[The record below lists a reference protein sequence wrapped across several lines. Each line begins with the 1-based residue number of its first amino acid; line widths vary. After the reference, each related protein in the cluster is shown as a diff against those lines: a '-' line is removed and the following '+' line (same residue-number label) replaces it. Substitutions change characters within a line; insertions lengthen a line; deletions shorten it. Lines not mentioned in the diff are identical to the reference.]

1 LLIILSIGI
10 VVAILAPFLV
20 GSLRYSKNEI
30 INFRL
35 NPGIVLSLIPVGM
48 FIFFL
53 SQIPLISSGTIPFE
67 SYPWIESLSINLS
80 FRLDGIG
87 LLFSLMITGIGAGI
101 VLYAGNYLN
110 KHEDL
115 GKFYSYLFL
124 FMTAMIGVSV
134 SDNFFAFFLFWE
146 LTSISSYLLI
156 GFNHKEDKSRY
167 SALQALLVTGGGGL
181 ALFAGFLLL
190 YTTTGIS
197 SFSELFIY
205 NGTLSNAVELSAMIL
220 FIIGIST
227 KSAQMPFH
235 FWLPAAMA
243 APTPVSAYLHSATMV
258 KAGVFLA
265 ARLNPYFASVEYW
278 SETLMIIGGTTML
291 IAALMGVTQTDL
303 KRLLA
308 YSTLSVLGML
318 ITLIG
323 MNSYESLTAFGVV
336 VAAHTL
342 YKATLFL
349 VAGSVDH
356 SVHTRDVTQLGALSR
371 IMPFTTTAGAL
382 AALSMLGVIPFA
394 GFLAKEFVYESATQF
409 GYNTVL
415 LVFLFFVTNSLLG
428 VIALRTGVGVFWGN
442 KNNISTEHA
451 HESHWQIVVPPLV
464 FGFLGIVLGIFT
476 SGTTAFFNSVSNS
489 LARDI
494 LLRELHLW
502 HGFTLILLLSIITI
516 VVSTIVF
523 IVIAKKGATPF
534 EPKFSFFPT
543 TLFGSFIEILFKV
556 AGAVTKFFQNGK
568 LRWYISI
575 TFLFAVVLI
584 GSSLPFSTNALTFAF
599 PVHVTIYEW
608 MLTAAIFVALV
619 IVIQSNSRL
628 TAIAAMGIVGY
639 AIALFFVLYSAPD
652 LALTQFTIETL
663 TVVLFMFAIY
673 KLPKNVTVPD
683 RNTKLRDASIALSIG
698 SIVTLS
704 ILFAAGSPSVSELEV
719 FYNTRSLVEAYGRNV
734 VNVIIVDF
742 RALDTLGEII
752 VLAVAALGIV
762 ALLQFSKGEQK

>member
-1 LLIILSIGI
+1 MLVILSIGI
-10 VVAILAPFLV
+10 IVAILAPFLV
-20 GSLRYSKNEI
+20 GWLRYENNGKNS
-30 INFRL
+30 FSL
-35 NPGIVLSLIPVGM
+35 NPGIILSLIPIGM
-48 FIFFL
+48 FAFFF
-53 SQIPLISSGTIPFE
+53 SQIQQISSGILLVE
-67 SYPWIESLSINLS
+67 SYPWVESLSINLS
-80 FRLDGIG
+80 FRLDGLG

-101 VLYAGNYLN
+101 VLYAGNYLSDN
-110 KHEDL
+110 KDL
-115 GKFYSYLFL
+115 GKFYCYLFL
-124 FMTAMIGVSV
+124 FMTAMVGVSV

-181 ALFAGFLLL
+181 TLFAGFLLL
-190 YTTTGIS
+190 YITTGIS
-197 SFSELFIY
+197 SFSELSIY
-205 NGTLSNAVELSAMIL
+205 NGTLSDAIELSTIIL
-220 FIIGIST
+220 FIVGIST

-278 SETLMIIGGTTML
+278 SETLLIIGGTTML
-291 IAALMGVTQTDL
+291 IAALMGITQTDL

-318 ITLIG
+318 IALIG
-323 MNSYESLTAFGVV
+323 MNSYESLTAFGIV

-356 SVHTRDVTQLGALSR
+356 SVHSRDVTQLGALSR
-371 IMPFTTTAGAL
+371 IMPFTAIAGAL
-382 AALSMLGVIPFA
+382 AAFSMLGVIPFA
-394 GFLAKEFVYESATQF
+394 GFLAKEFVYESATKF
-409 GYNTVL
+409 GVNTSLMVII
-415 LVFLFFVTNSLLG
+415 FFITNGLLG
-428 VIALRTGVGVFWGN
+428 AISLRTGIGVFWRK

-451 HESHWQIVVPPLV
+451 HESHWQIIVPPLV
-464 FGFLGIVLGIFT
+464 FGFLGILLGIFT
-476 SGTTAFFNSVSNS
+476 SGTTPFFNSVSNALS
-489 LARDI
+489 RSS

-502 HGFTLILLLSIITI
+502 HGFTFILLLSIITI
-516 VVSTIVF
+516 IVSTALYF
-523 IVIAKKGATPF
+523 VIAKRVSTPL
-534 EPKFSFFPT
+534 ELKFRLFPT
-543 TLFGSFIEILFKV
+543 ALFGSFIKILFKV
-556 AGAVTKFFQNGK
+556 AGAVIKFFQNGK

-575 TFLFAVVLI
+575 TFLFAVILI
-584 GSSLPFSTNALTFAF
+584 GSSLPFSTNRLTFTF
-599 PVHVTIYEW
+599 PINVTLYEW
-608 MLTAAIFVALV
+608 MLAIAIIVALV

-628 TAIAAMGIVGY
+628 TAITAMGIVGY

-663 TVVLFMFAIY
+663 TVILFMFAIY
-673 KLPKNVTVPD
+673 NLPKNVIVTD
-683 RNTKLRDASIALSIG
+683 RNTKLRDAAIAISVG
-698 SIVTLS
+698 SVVTLS
-704 ILFAAGSPSVSELEV
+704 ILFATASPAVSELEI
-719 FYNTRSLVEAYGRNV
+719 FYNTRSLIEAYGRNV

-762 ALLQFSKGEQK
+762 ALLKFGKEEQK